1 MKKKCIILTISLFAL
16 LLILNNY
23 APAQTTEEPPLTK
36 EQIEAFRSAK
46 IVRLGIK
53 QSYGEAEGAS
63 FPFEKLIRK
72 VFEGYTQCEVV
83 GLYSPEYDLTI
94 KINATGRAISR
105 DYEGWINMTP
115 NPPKRAIWTCY
126 TGAAL
131 SGSIEFEIE
140 GLPPYTGTFSQ
151 TASPPYVI
159 SDVVRRK
166 PSKAPFKKLSYRYVS
181 TLLEMAGEIYGID
194 FIIATH
200 SERMGLAEG
209 MSSWSVD
216 FWGAAKEALM
226 KIGDRAVEPM
236 IAALNDEDKS
246 VRRFAVEVL
255 GKMKDPRAVE
265 PLIVLLNDESEKVRM
280 KVVEVLGE
288 FKDPRAVE
296 PLIRVL
302 NDESVKVRM
311 LAAEVLGEMGDPRA
325 VEFLIS
331 SLRDEKP
338 EVRVKAVEALAK
350 IGHPSALEFLTAVLG
365 DEKPEVRLKVV
376 EIFGEMKDPRTVV
389 PLIETLEDKSNK
401 VRVASVKALG
411 QMKDP
416 RAAEYLIAKFKTR
429 SKSLREAVI
438 GALSEFKDTRTIELL
453 IATLD
458 DKNWLMRW
466 RAAEVLGN
474 IKDPRVFEPL
484 IAYLKD
490 EKNMFIKGGEVAKN
504 ILGNIEDPR
513 VIEPLIAALKDAD
526 KGDQWWIVSTLK
538 GLTGQDFDKNHEE
551 WQKWW
556 EENKEVFLKPKE
568 EEKEEE
574 KGKRGKI
581 RK

>member
-1 MKKKCIILTISLFAL
+1 MKKKFVILTISLLAL
-16 LLILNNY
+16 LLILSNY
-23 APAQTTEEPPLTK
+23 TPAQTTEEPPLTK

-63 FPFEKLIRK
+63 FPFEKIIRK
-72 VFEGYTQCEVV
+72 VFEGYAQCEVV
-83 GLYSPEYDLTI
+83 GLYAAEYDLTI
-94 KINATGRAISR
+94 KINATGQALSR
-105 DYEGWINMTP
+105 DYEGWIQISPGNTLHS
-115 NPPKRAIWTCY
+115 IWTCY

-151 TASPPYVI
+151 MASPPYVI

-216 FWGAAKEALM
+216 FRGAAKEALM
-226 KIGDRAVEPM
+226 NIGNRAVEPT

-265 PLIVLLNDESEKVRM
+265 PLIVLLNDEIEKVRM
-280 KVVEVLGE
+280 KAVEVLGE

-350 IGHPSALEFLTAVLG
+350 IGHPSALEFLTVVLG

-376 EIFGEMKDPRTVV
+376 EIFGEMKDPRAVV

-401 VRVASVKALG
+401 VRVAAATALG

-416 RAAEYLIAKFKTR
+416 RAVETLIFWLKT
-429 SKSLREAVI
+429 KSPSFREAVI
-438 GALSEFKDTRTIELL
+438 GALGEYDDTRTIELL
-453 IATLD
+453 IAVLD
-458 DKNWLMRW
+458 DEDRNR
-466 RAAEVLGN
+466 RTCAAGALG
-474 IKDPRVFEPL
+474 R
-484 IAYLKD
+484 
-490 EKNMFIKGGEVAKN
+490 
-504 ILGNIEDPR
+504 IEDPR
-513 VIEPLIAALKDAD
+513 VIEPLITALINEKNKGIQIYVSNVIGKIEDPLAVELLIAALKDAD
-526 KGDQWWIVSTLK
+526 KGDK
-538 GLTGQDFDKNHEE
+538 GFIAVALQGITKQRFGKNIEE
-551 WQKWW
+551 WETWW

-568 EEKEEE
+568 EEKEGE
-574 KGKRGKI
+574 GKRGKI